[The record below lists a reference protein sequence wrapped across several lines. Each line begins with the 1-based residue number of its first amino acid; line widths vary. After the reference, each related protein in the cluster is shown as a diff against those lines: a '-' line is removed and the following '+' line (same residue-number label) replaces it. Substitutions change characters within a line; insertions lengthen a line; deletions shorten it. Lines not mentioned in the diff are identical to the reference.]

1 MPVNEEPAGQRQ
13 YPRVPGG
20 PCRHRRRRDEEC
32 DVGRHVQVRH
42 PVCAE
47 HSRVHGHKGHHGREA
62 GGGTA
67 QRPGPAVDRTDGER
81 DERGVQRVYREQL
94 ATPRGRDDVQPRPEQ
109 GFAGRLHV
117 HVRGP
122 GMVEVVPGVITD
134 QQREM
139 TCLLDQDRVRAHVR
153 VLVEPGGE
161 QEPVTDAEQRD
172 QGHGR
177 RRHHPWTKPG

>member
-1 MPVNEEPAGQRQ
+1 M
-13 YPRVPGG
+13 
-20 PCRHRRRRDEEC
+20 
-32 DVGRHVQVRH
+32 
-42 PVCAE
+42 
-47 HSRVHGHKGHHGREA
+47 
-62 GGGTA
+62 
-67 QRPGPAVDRTDGER
+67 
-81 DERGVQRVYREQL
+81 
-94 ATPRGRDDVQPRPEQ
+94 QPRPEQ
-109 GFAGRLHV
+109 GFAGRLDV

-172 QGHGR
+172 QGNGR
-177 RRHHPWTKPG
+177 RHHHPWTKPG